1 MFKNLTE
8 HEKEERFNGLMNYA
22 DKINNTSLKKV
33 KSCTEI
39 TRGL

>member
-8 HEKEERFNGLMNYA
+8 HEKEGLMNYA